1 VSPSGSAPT
10 PPERK
15 NRLKPQAV
23 RSVNDRMAERDDLED
38 EAECTLVAS
47 RDQIDA
53 ALAAKTVRA
62 QRRPTLLVVAG
73 RNTIGKMLPL
83 AGEMV
88 IGRHPRADLH
98 LDEEG
103 VSRRHASLRVAI
115 DGTVIVR
122 DLGSTNGTFV
132 NGDRV
137 YERVLRD
144 GDKIQIGAATILKF
158 SYQDA
163 LDEALQRNLYD
174 SATRDALTRL
184 YNRKH
189 FDDVLPREIAFAR
202 RHHRP
207 LCVVMFDVDHF
218 KRIND
223 GFGHPAGDA
232 VLVTLAQRVSAAIR
246 AEDVFARVGGEEFAL
261 VLRDLDLEHGTACAE
276 RIRKIVAATQFAFEG
291 RTIPVT
297 ISLGVAELDD
307 AHEAP
312 AHLVSAADRALYAAK
327 HGGRNRVEVFRRAA

>member
-1 VSPSGSAPT
+1 
-10 PPERK
+10 
-15 NRLKPQAV
+15 
-23 RSVNDRMAERDDLED
+23 M
-38 EAECTLVAS
+38 VAS

-53 ALAAKTVRA
+53 ALAAKAVRQ
-62 QRRPTLLVVAG
+62 QRRPTLLVVSG

-83 AGEMV
+83 SGEMV
-88 IGRHPRADLH
+88 LGRHPKADLP

-103 VSRRHASLRVAI
+103 VSRKHAALRVAA
-115 DGTVIVR
+115 DGSVIIR

-132 NGDRV
+132 NGERV
-137 YERVLRD
+137 YELVLKD
-144 GDKIQIGAATILKF
+144 GDKIQIGGVTILKF

-223 GFGHPAGDA
+223 GYGHPAGDA
-232 VLVTLAQRVSAAIR
+232 VLSGLSQRVASAIR
-246 AEDVFARVGGEEFAL
+246 VEDVLARVGGEEFAMA
-261 VLRDLDLEHGTACAE
+261 LRDLDLAHATLCAE
-276 RIRKIVAATQFAFEG
+276 RVRAIVGATPFTFEG
-291 RTIPVT
+291 RVIPVT

-307 AHEAP
+307 SQAGAAE
-312 AHLVSAADRALYAAK
+312 LVAAADRALYAAK